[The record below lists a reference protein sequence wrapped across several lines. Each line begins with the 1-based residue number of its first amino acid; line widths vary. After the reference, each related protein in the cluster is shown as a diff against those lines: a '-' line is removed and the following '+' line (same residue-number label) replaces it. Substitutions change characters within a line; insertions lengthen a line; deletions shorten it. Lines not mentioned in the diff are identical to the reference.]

1 MRAIADFGAPDVP
14 LFRSFSGS
22 LSFAPSEAEAM
33 RRPPNAF
40 ILFSRAA
47 RPSVQSQHPGLN
59 NIEYTKILAQ
69 MWNTMADDQ
78 KVVFK
83 HMAAELQSDFK
94 NKNPNYGYRK
104 TARKELART
113 ESKPSASPLIPFT
126 WEQMLNHHENQTL
139 YFRR

>member
-1 MRAIADFGAPDVP
+1 MREIANFHSPHVP
-14 LFRSFSGS
+14 IFRGFSGA
-22 LSFAPSEAEAM
+22 LSFPSSEAEAM

-47 RPSVQSQHPGLN
+47 RPSVQTQHPGLN
-59 NIEYTKILAQ
+59 NIESTKILAQ
-69 MWNTMADDQ
+69 MWNAMADDH

-104 TARKELART
+104 TIRREPARPEPRPPA
-113 ESKPSASPLIPFT
+113 PPQVPFT